1 LYFLPLWQG
10 QGALGDIFIKSS
22 FFLVYYS
29 VSIEA
34 VCYGK
39 LYKERILMSYYV
51 WLIFGVIAFVIEMMI
66 PTFFAMFAGVGF
78 LAAAAVSF
86 FLPESLF
93 WQLIIA
99 SVFMIIGAVVFKKRG
114 MGDEPQDS
122 VGTHNEFVGI
132 KGIALNMITPHQEG
146 SVELYEPV
154 VGERHWPAVSADGE
168 IEENEEIRIV
178 KLSGNTLIV
187 EKI

>member
-1 LYFLPLWQG
+1 MAYYLW
-10 QGALGDIFIKSS
+10 
-22 FFLVYYS
+22 LV
-29 VSIEA
+29 
-34 VCYGK
+34 
-39 LYKERILMSYYV
+39 
-51 WLIFGVIAFVIEMMI
+51 FGIIAFVIEMML

-86 FLPESLF
+86 FSPESLF

-114 MGDEPQDS
+114 MGDDMQDA

-132 KGIALNMITPHQEG
+132 RGITLSTVSPHQEG
-146 SVELYEPV
+146 EVNLYEPV
-154 VGERHWPAVSADGE
+154 LGGRLWPAMSVEGE
-168 IEENEEIRIV
+168 IEAHAEIRIV
-178 KLSGNTLIV
+178 KLSGNTLVV